1 MSFKEYKTLD
11 LIRVSEYISN
21 FWEIDKTFEKSI
33 SSRDD
38 KEFVFYEGPPSA
50 NGMPGIHH
58 VMART
63 IKDIFCR
70 YKTLKG
76 FKVNRK
82 AGWDTH
88 GLPIELGVEKEL
100 NISKED
106 IGSKIT
112 IKDYNEA
119 CKNAVMKYTDVWN
132 DLTKR
137 IGYWVDM
144 DLSLIHISEP
154 TRPY

>member
-1 MSFKEYKTLD
+1 
-11 LIRVSEYISN
+11 
-21 FWEIDKTFEKSI
+21 
-33 SSRDD
+33 
-38 KEFVFYEGPPSA
+38 
-50 NGMPGIHH
+50 MPGIHH

-119 CKNAVMKYTDVWN
+119 CKNAVMKYTGVWK
-132 DLTKR
+132 DIKKR
-137 IGYWVDM
+137 KGNWFDM
-144 DLSLIHISEP
+144 QN
-154 TRPY
+154 TYKTNK